1 MNSNNEYTS
10 DIDVQGENFSNNT
23 VRRKATQ
30 EPVEKPNVKK
40 IWVNI
45 TTKTKKSSYVWEYF
59 QTENGRD
66 VCKIIIFLKG
76 EEVECN
82 KSYKHDGGTG
92 NMKQHLQLKHG
103 ILSPEDLQSNPGE
116 KYQAHIDKMIRKVAP
131 HHAPK

>member
-1 MNSNNEYTS
+1 MDSNNEYTS

-40 IWVNI
+40 IRVNI

-82 KSYKHDGGTG
+82 KSYKHDISMMVELVT
-92 NMKQHLQLKHG
+92 
-103 ILSPEDLQSNPGE
+103 
-116 KYQAHIDKMIRKVAP
+116 
-131 HHAPK
+131 